1 MSKPL
6 LAGVPALLFAS
17 AALAQLAGDTRP
29 VMVILAH
36 PDDEL
41 PMAPAL
47 SALARAEADVR
58 LVYATSGDAGPGVSQ
73 LEPGAE
79 LAAALREALPATT
92 RVGAPR
98 CMWLLANAKLERT
111 LLCRVNLK
119 S

>member
-6 LAGVPALLFAS
+6 LAGVPALLLAS
-17 AALAQLAGDTRP
+17 AALAQPSGDARP

-73 LEPGAE
+73 LEPGAA
-79 LAAALREALPATT
+79 LAAARSTLLRQ
-92 RVGAPR
+92 GAGPR
-98 CMWLLANAKLERT
+98 CADDARLWRRKAGGRGARHS
-111 LLCRVNLK
+111 R
-119 S
+119 